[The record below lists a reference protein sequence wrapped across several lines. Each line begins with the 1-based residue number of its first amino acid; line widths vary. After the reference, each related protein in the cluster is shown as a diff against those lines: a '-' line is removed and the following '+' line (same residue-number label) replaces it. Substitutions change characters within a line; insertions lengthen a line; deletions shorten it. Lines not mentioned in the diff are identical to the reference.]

1 MLRADISYKT
11 NKTEQNNI
19 LFEEEKTHSMRI
31 EEYKQKDLVLDDP
44 FSKHDNCQN
53 LKSH

>member
-1 MLRADISYKT
+1 MLRADISYQ
-11 NKTEQNNI
+11 NKNNI

-44 FSKHDNCQN
+44 FSKH
-53 LKSH
+53 